1 MIKRVLGHNLPQLPA
16 WRSGKEQGAAGNR
29 QPLPPHMRRDL
40 LRHLSYL
47 EEENLDV
54 YTFETRRSH
63 YPGVK
68 SDIFVFDGD
77 GRPVIQGRDFY
88 GGPTAFW
95 TLSAAFQQRPQL
107 Y

>member
-1 MIKRVLGHNLPQLPA
+1 
-16 WRSGKEQGAAGNR
+16 
-29 QPLPPHMRRDL
+29 MRRDL

-54 YTFETRRSH
+54 YTFETRRSQ

-77 GRPVIQGRDFY
+77 GRPLLSSSGRSSTERLRRM
-88 GGPTAFW
+88 P
-95 TLSAAFQQRPQL
+95 
-107 Y
+107 

>member
-1 MIKRVLGHNLPQLPA
+1 VIKRVLGQSLPQLPA
-16 WRSGKEQGAAGNR
+16 WRRDREQVAAGNR
-29 QPLPPHMRRDL
+29 HSLPPQMRRDL

-47 EEENLDV
+47 EGEDLDP
-54 YTFETRRSH
+54 YTFETRRSQ

-77 GRPVIQGRDFY
+77 GRPVIQGRNFH

-95 TLSAAFQQRPQL
+95 TLSAPFQQRPQL

>member
-1 MIKRVLGHNLPQLPA
+1 M
-16 WRSGKEQGAAGNR
+16 AAGQRASRGR
-29 QPLPPHMRRDL
+29 QQAFTTSPDAPGPFAPSFIPEGEDL
-40 LRHLSYL
+40 
-47 EEENLDV
+47 DP
-54 YTFETRRSH
+54 YTFETRRSQ

-77 GRPVIQGRDFY
+77 GRPVIQGRDFH

-95 TLSAAFQQRPQL
+95 TLSAPFQQRPQL